1 MSDEQSGTDEGF
13 RVDVHAKV
21 LDESVVERAKAR
33 GLDALVYAPHFTRL
47 PEIRREAERHSDDEL
62 RVFPARELFTGS
74 WQHRR
79 HVLAV
84 GLDDPVP
91 DFLTLDATMDELER
105 QGAAVLVPHPEF
117 LTVSLDTGEIKR
129 HRDRIDAVEVY
140 NPKHLLHHN
149 ERAKS
154 LSAAFDLPPFAS
166 SYAHLRGT
174 VGEAWTTFEE
184 SFETVGDLAAA
195 LRADAPRRVFHRG
208 GVEHR
213 LRCALE
219 FGHLGYENSW
229 EKIDRLFLQGTE
241 ATHPDHVA
249 YQGRFDDV
257 KVY

>member
-1 MSDEQSGTDEGF
+1 VSDEQSGTDDGF
-13 RVDVHAKV
+13 RVDMHVKV
-21 LDESVVERAKAR
+21 LDEAVVERAKAR

-47 PEIRREAERHSDDEL
+47 PEIRREAERYSDDEL

-84 GLDDPVP
+84 GLDEPVP
-91 DFLTLDATMDELER
+91 DFLTLEATVDELER

-117 LTVSLDTGEIKR
+117 LTVSLDAGEIER
-129 HRDRIDAVEVY
+129 YRDRIDAVEVY
-140 NPKHLLHHN
+140 NPKHWPRHN
-149 ERAKS
+149 ARAQS
-154 LSAAFDLPPFAS
+154 LAAAYDLPPFTA

-184 SFETVGDLAAA
+184 SFETAADLTAA
-195 LRADAPRRVFHRG
+195 LRAGAPRRVFHRG
-208 GVEHR
+208 GVGHR
-213 LRCALE
+213 LRCTLE
-219 FGHLGYENSW
+219 FAHLGYENSW